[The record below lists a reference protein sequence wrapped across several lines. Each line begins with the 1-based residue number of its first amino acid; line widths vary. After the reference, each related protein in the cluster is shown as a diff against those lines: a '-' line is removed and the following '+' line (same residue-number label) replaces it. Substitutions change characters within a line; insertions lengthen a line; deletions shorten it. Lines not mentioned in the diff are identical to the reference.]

1 MTHLFTMFYPVC
13 FNYIQ
18 NHRNETGNHILSA
31 IITLS
36 VSSGSQTKC
45 FILIQQHSPEETEE
59 PDRLELLDAAISS
72 NSLNVP
78 AYWRLLGLDS
88 SPISVSALLT
98 CPQLSRV
105 PPKQPIISSCE
116 SRIRR
121 ESPTLPHLQARVW
134 QQKNHMVKLVDTT
147 SNIRTENMTTHLLVI
162 VTKCR
167 IQKNFQAVPCA
178 VSASRFRHIQR
189 ERFYCIASMC
199 HFQACNK
206 HTVCATVN
214 PPS

>member
-1 MTHLFTMFYPVC
+1 MKLATISFLPLITS
-13 FNYIQ
+13 
-18 NHRNETGNHILSA
+18 SA
-31 IITLS
+31 
-36 VSSGSQTKC
+36 SSFSQTKC
-45 FILIQQHSPEETEE
+45 FILIQQYSPEETEE

-72 NSLNVP
+72 KSLN
-78 AYWRLLGLDS
+78 YWRLLGLDS

-98 CPQLSRV
+98 CPQLSGV

-121 ESPTLPHLQARVW
+121 ESPTLPHLQTRVW

-162 VTKCR
+162 VMKCR

-189 ERFYCIASMC
+189 EGFYCIASMC
-199 HFQACNK
+199 HFKACNK